1 MKKFLTSILGV
12 MLTMLIL
19 AGCGAKSPS
28 ELILGKWKIEEQPD
42 MGWEFFSGGSVVIFN
57 ESEQD
62 EGTWSISEETLKISD
77 PSGQETLLLKI
88 EELTKNQLILCEE
101 ESGETVTFIKTK

>member
-1 MKKFLTSILGV
+1 MKRFLTSVLSA

-19 AGCGAKSPS
+19 TGCGGKSPS
-28 ELILGKWKIEEQPD
+28 EQIIGKWNIAEQPD

-62 EGTWSISEETLKISD
+62 EGTWSISEETLKITD

-88 EELTKNQLILCEE
+88 EELTKDQLILCEE
-101 ESGETVTFIKTK
+101 ESGEKVTFIKAK